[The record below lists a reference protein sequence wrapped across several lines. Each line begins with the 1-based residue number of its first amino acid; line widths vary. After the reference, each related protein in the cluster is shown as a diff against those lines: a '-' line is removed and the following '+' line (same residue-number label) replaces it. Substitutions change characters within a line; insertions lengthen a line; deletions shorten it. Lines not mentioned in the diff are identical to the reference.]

1 MMKTEP
7 DSGLIRSLGRW
18 DLVAVVLNGVIGAG
32 IFGLPSRTFA
42 LAGDYSLVSFAV
54 CAVCVFLIVLSFAEV
69 ASRFSGTGGPYL
81 FARETFGPLTGFL
94 VGWLVWV
101 ARVTAFSANCTLL
114 PAYLGFFFPSINA
127 GWPRAAL
134 LTAVVAMLAAM
145 NVRGVRNAGNASNV
159 LAIGKLLPLA
169 IFIGVGFFF
178 LNGSRFTFAHAPAYH
193 PFSQSV
199 LLLVYAFTGFEMAV
213 IPAGEVRNPR
223 RDLPPALMI
232 GMAIAVLVY
241 VSIQTVSIGT
251 LPELAKST
259 RPLADAAAN
268 FLGPAGAAMIAVGIV
283 ISVAGNLNVLLLS
296 ASRIVFAMAERDE
309 LPPHFAAI
317 HARFRTP
324 VLSILLTAAVMLILT
339 LSGTFIYLLT
349 LSTLSRLATYIVT
362 CGALPVL
369 RRRPSAPAAAF
380 RLSAGPAIAILG
392 VALCLWLLSNSN
404 LREARDTCV
413 AVLAG
418 LAIYAA
424 NRWYR
429 QRLIEKP
436 A

>member
-1 MMKTEP
+1 MPTEA
-7 DSGLIRSLGRW
+7 DSGLIRSLRRW
-18 DLVAVVLNGVIGAG
+18 DLVAIVLNGIIGAG

-42 LAGDYSLVSFAV
+42 LAGDYSLVSFGV
-54 CAVCVFLIVLSFAEV
+54 CAVCVFLIVLGFAEV

-101 ARVTAFSANCTLL
+101 ARVTAFAANCTLL
-114 PAYLGFFFPSINA
+114 PAYLGFFFPVVAA
-127 GWPRAAL
+127 GLPRALL
-134 LTAVVAMLAAM
+134 LTVVVGTLAAM
-145 NVRGVRNAGNASNV
+145 NIRGVRNAGNASNV

-178 LNGSRFTFAHAPAYH
+178 LNGSRFSFAHAPGYH
-193 PFSQSV
+193 DFSQSV

-213 IPAGEVRNPR
+213 IPAGEVRDPR

-232 GMAIAVLVY
+232 GMAVVVLVY
-241 VSIQTVSIGT
+241 VSIQAVSIGT
-251 LPELAKST
+251 LSGLATST

-268 FLGPAGAAMIAVGIV
+268 FLGAGGAAMITIGIV

-296 ASRIVFAMAERDE
+296 GSRIVFAMAERDE
-309 LPPHFAAI
+309 LPPQLAAI

-324 VLSILLTAAVMLILT
+324 VLSILLTSAVMLILT

-362 CGALPVL
+362 CSSVPVL
-369 RRRPSAPAAAF
+369 RRRANAPSAWFLVP
-380 RLSAGPAIAILG
+380 GGVAIACLAIL
-392 VALCLWLLSNSN
+392 VCLWLLSNSN
-404 LREARDTCV
+404 LREARDTLI

-418 LAIYAA
+418 LAVYAA
-424 NRWYR
+424 NRLHR
-429 QRLIEKP
+429 RKVP
-436 A
+436 T